1 MDREVKSVSQLREAL
16 EHAGLDGSKLS
27 PIGVRPPLHS
37 YLEQLWER
45 RRFIWYDSRQRTA
58 TANSGKILGNA
69 WLMLRPLLDAAFYFL
84 IFGLL
89 LGTRGGI
96 ENFAAFVIVG
106 VLMYRF
112 TAAALG
118 GGASIMQSNRSI
130 IRAFT
135 FPRAAIP
142 VSNVVRG
149 AMTGAFTVL
158 VMCLAIIVVPP
169 HEFPELAWVCVP
181 VLFALQVLLNLG
193 IMLITSRIGFHFPD
207 AANFLGVISRFIM
220 YGSGVIFPVDR
231 FITNDTIRF
240 IVELN
245 PIYRL
250 LVMYRG
256 ALIDGVF
263 PQAESWVILIAW
275 ILVLVTGGFI
285 FFWRGEA
292 SYGRTFR

>member
-37 YLEQLWER
+37 YLKQLWER
-45 RRFIWYDSRQRTA
+45 RRFIWYDSRQRAA
-58 TANSGKILGNA
+58 TENSSNLLGNV
-69 WLMLRPLLDAAFYFL
+69 WLFLRPLLDAGFYFV

-89 LGTRGGI
+89 LGTRGGV
-96 ENFAAFVIVG
+96 ENYPAFVAVG
-106 VLMYRF
+106 VLTYRF

-142 VSNVVRG
+142 VSNVLRG
-149 AMTGAFTVL
+149 AMTGIFTML
-158 VMCLAIIVVPP
+158 VMCVAIAAIPP
-169 HEFPELAWVCVP
+169 HALPQISWVLVAP
-181 VLFALQVLLNLG
+181 IFALQVLLNLG

-207 AANFLGVISRFIM
+207 ASSFLSVISRFVM
-220 YGSGVIFPVDR
+220 YGSGVIFPVER
-231 FITNDTIRF
+231 FITHDTIRF

-245 PIYRL
+245 PIYRIIS
-250 LVMYRG
+250 MYRT
-256 ALIDGVF
+256 ALMDGRV
-263 PQAESWVILIAW
+263 PSVESWATVICWIIVLLI
-275 ILVLVTGGFI
+275 GGFI